1 MLIGGGGNVGVFVSD
16 KNVIMVDNKYKIVKE
31 VLISSPR
38 EITSNPIQYIINTHY
53 HHDHSDGNRAFGKME
68 IPIISDEN
76 GKARMQKVT
85 ELYGNIYDFIDCFV
99 QDKYPTEAL
108 PIIKYNNKLPIF

>member
-53 HHDHSDGNRAFGKME
+53 HYDYSDGNRAFGKME
-68 IPIISDEN
+68 IPIISHEN
-76 GKARMQKVT
+76 AKARMQKSNRTVRRH
-85 ELYGNIYDFIDCFV
+85 L
-99 QDKYPTEAL
+99 
-108 PIIKYNNKLPIF
+108 

>member
-1 MLIGGGGNVGVFVSD
+1 MLIGGSGNVGVFVSD

-53 HHDHSDGNRAFGKME
+53 HHVVNSV
-68 IPIISDEN
+68 IPATLALQSL
-76 GKARMQKVT
+76 
-85 ELYGNIYDFIDCFV
+85 LYVIPSEPQTG
-99 QDKYPTEAL
+99 
-108 PIIKYNNKLPIF
+108 